1 MPRVAR
7 AQEGPPVT
15 IPQKLLVGDDVEALL
30 AHVQSETKGDAD
42 AIERLIHAR
51 AERSGKSPLHLAAWR
66 GSLEVV
72 EALLSLGCD
81 IDQVSTGRHNYGK
94 TAIFYALTRCR
105 DEVVMKLLERGCKTK
120 IVNNKGQSVLSL
132 ALSHCAEE
140 TIKHIE
146 EYESAE
152 EGEWLN
158 FRDTHSDGL
167 RYGDLDSRF
176 YPLAA
181 AEPGRGVSTR
191 ESRRRNFSR
200 LNKGVSWDN
209 PDGIDLNAR
218 KKALA
223 RAKREQE
230 ALDLWGKFDA
240 VVSESLAEDGA
251 TLSDRVSELVTQ
263 LLRAET
269 ALAASGQKP
278 DVAPRIAETIVQ
290 QAELI
295 DQRRLLSTLV
305 GARVRDY
312 GISDRVQV
320 REEKNRRASNRILAS
335 AVATAMD
342 RGVWREVT
350 ARELFD
356 LCGNAS
362 TYDAIRPSLRNEG
375 TFTEEQ
381 IRRAICSAC
390 REKNCREL
398 NDIVSLLE
406 VSDSVFDSHEISS
419 AVTEFA
425 HQLFVDIDESDP
437 TSVAHT
443 AVNLAQLGAN
453 AEGSKVSIL
462 HGLDQAT
469 ASMGTHIVSK
479 IARRLGETWE
489 NDLTAL
495 ASPRVISCIESTI
508 MKDLMER
515 CDWLEAKAYAST
527 RDHLR
532 EVFARTIEGR
542 GEFDDDLTLEDLSLS
557 TDSLP
562 LLMPRKRI
570 ALIDHAD
577 ALAMVTEVLSSEACE
592 AFAFDCEWRDPR
604 PMSTLQIS
612 PAHTNTTFVIDCV
625 NLSSEIGEFVKDVF
639 SDASTKKLAFAPE
652 QDWKRLKIISKASP
666 HSSVTRIPE
675 SFHDA
680 NVVDLQGD
688 VINSLASIVAET
700 LGYALDKR
708 CQRSNWDM
716 RPLSIQQRF
725 YAALDAEVLI
735 DIARVRGIIDN
746 EVHHRASSHPDA
758 HLYSSDAVLYRA
770 GTPRFGADLTE
781 SDAEIFQSDA
791 RRFGANL
798 WESDRLLFTTA
809 ESERR
814 DRKETLLRDL
824 ERSAYVNAD
833 KSHADTCSVC
843 LNDMS
848 SGEKLIRTTCNHV
861 YHATC
866 LISALRSSNTL
877 TCPLCRAS
885 FDHSPLDVD

>member
-7 AQEGPPVT
+7 AQEAPPVT

-30 AHVQSETKGDAD
+30 AHVHSETKGDAD

-94 TAIFYALTRCR
+94 SAIFYALTRCR

-140 TIKHIE
+140 TIKAIQ

-152 EGEWLN
+152 EGDWLN

-223 RAKREQE
+223 RAKREQD
-230 ALDLWGKFDA
+230 ALDLWEKFDA
-240 VVSESLAEDGA
+240 VVSESLVEDGSA
-251 TLSDRVSELVTQ
+251 LSDRVSELVTQ

-295 DQRRLLSTLV
+295 DQTRMLSILV

-335 AVATAMD
+335 AVATAMN
-342 RGVWREVT
+342 RGVWRELT

-381 IRRAICSAC
+381 IRQAICSAC

-406 VSDSVFDSHEISS
+406 VSDFVFDSHEISS
-419 AVTEFA
+419 TVTEFA
-425 HQLFVDIDESDP
+425 YQLFIDIDESDP

-443 AVNLAQLGAN
+443 AVNLAQLGAH
-453 AEGSKVSIL
+453 AEGWKVSIL
-462 HGLDQAT
+462 NGLDQAT

-479 IARRLGETWE
+479 IARRFGETWE

-495 ASPRVISCIESTI
+495 ASPTVISCIESTI

-532 EVFARTIEGR
+532 DFFARNIEGR
-542 GEFDDDLTLEDLSLS
+542 GDDLTLEDLSLS
-557 TDSLP
+557 TNSLP
-562 LLMPRKRI
+562 LLMPRKQI
-570 ALIDHAD
+570 ALIDHTD
-577 ALAMVTEVLSSEACE
+577 GLAMVKEVLSSEACE
-592 AFAFDCEWRDPR
+592 TFAFDCEWRDPR

-612 PAHTNTTFVIDCV
+612 PAHTNTTFVIDCL
-625 NLSSEIGEFVKDVF
+625 NLSSEIGEFIKDVF
-639 SDASTKKLAFAPE
+639 SDASTKKLAFAPD
-652 QDWKRLKIISKASP
+652 QDWKRLKIISKAFP

-688 VINSLASIVAET
+688 VINSLASIVADT

-735 DIARVRGIIDN
+735 DIARVRGIIDY
-746 EVHHRASSHPDA
+746 EVRRRASSHPDA
-758 HLYSSDAVLYRA
+758 HLYLSDAVLYRA
-770 GTPRFGADLTE
+770 GTPGFGADLTE

-791 RRFGANL
+791 RSFGANL

-809 ESERR
+809 ESERQ

-824 ERSAYVNAD
+824 ERSAYVNTD
-833 KSHADTCSVC
+833 ISDADTCSVC
-843 LNDMS
+843 LNEMS
-848 SGEKLIRTTCNHV
+848 SGEKLIRTTCNHI
-861 YHATC
+861 YHANC
-866 LISALRSSNTL
+866 LISALRSSNAL

-885 FDHSPLDVD
+885 FDPLTSD